1 MVFLLGEDK
10 QAISNRFLHVFMGS
24 QEGEGMAQ
32 LEVCP
37 SDSRYGLKVCSSGL
51 EINVYVFLPPK
62 CVCEV
67 LYLLQLKQKHFSQSR
82 PLSYD
87 YS

>member
-1 MVFLLGEDK
+1 MLLLQGEDK
-10 QAISNRFLHVFMGS
+10 QAMHNCLLHVFFIGS
-24 QEGEGMAQ
+24 QEAEGVAQ

-37 SDSRYGLKVCSSGL
+37 SDCRNGLKVCSSGL

-82 PLSYD
+82 PLF
-87 YS
+87 